1 MSNNV
6 KDLSIIGAGPV
17 GMYATTYALIRQMS
31 VNLFDTLPTYGG
43 QPNSMYPQKYV
54 YDLPMFAKIEAETM
68 ISNLAEQIEF
78 NRKDLLDEYFSTEIV
93 GIKKMEDYFVI
104 TTSKGEEYYSKTIL
118 LTIGNGIL
126 ETRKIGLDN
135 EADLPNILYHVKD
148 LSIFKDKDVTILGGG
163 DSALDWTIMIDDLAN
178 SVNLVHRRDQ
188 YRAKEDSIAK
198 LHHTTVKQYMNY
210 LVESIEDI
218 GNNRTRLTIKNRD
231 NEEIRVVEQD
241 YVLVNYGNASKRN
254 DFNGLALDKSP
265 QGYYIDRVCQT
276 NIEGIYACGN
286 ASTFEGKPKLITVG
300 FGEVPIAINA
310 IKGYVDPSAKG
321 KVFYSTTMGKE

>member
-1 MSNNV
+1 MSKDI

-54 YDLPMFAKIEAETM
+54 YDLPMFAKVEAEVM
-68 ISNLAEQIEF
+68 IKNLAEQIEF
-78 NRKDLLDEYFSTEIV
+78 NRKDLLTEYFNTEIV
-93 GIKKMEDYFVI
+93 GIKKKEDYFVV
-104 TTSKGEEYYSKTIL
+104 TTSTGEEFYSKTVL
-118 LTIGNGIL
+118 LTIGGGIL

-148 LSIFKDKDVTILGGG
+148 LSVFNDKDVTILGGG
-163 DSALDWTIMIDDLAN
+163 DSALDWTIMIDDIATN
-178 SVNLVHRRDQ
+178 VNIVHRRDQ
-188 YRAKEDSIAK
+188 YRAKEDSIEK
-198 LHHTTVKQYMNY
+198 LHKTTVKQYLNY
-210 LVESIEDI
+210 IVDSIEDL
-218 GNNRTRLTIKNRD
+218 GNGRTKLVIEDKETGEKK
-231 NEEIRVVEQD
+231 EIEQD

-254 DFNGLALDKSP
+254 DFGGLDLNKVP
-265 QGYYIDRVCQT
+265 QGYVTDRVCQT

-310 IKGYVDPSAKG
+310 IKGYVDPSTKG